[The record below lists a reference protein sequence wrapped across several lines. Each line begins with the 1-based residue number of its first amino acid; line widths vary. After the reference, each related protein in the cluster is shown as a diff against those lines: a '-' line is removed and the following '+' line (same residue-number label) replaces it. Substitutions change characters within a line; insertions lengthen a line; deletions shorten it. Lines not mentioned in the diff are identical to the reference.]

1 MCSYKN
7 CLQHTI
13 SVQNF
18 RIQAIPATVVCSYK
32 SCLQHRISVQ
42 NFRISAVP
50 ATGRHG
56 ILQCV
61 GGGAVRAL
69 GVAPV
74 DGGGLDLP
82 HVVARD
88 VRVVGVHY
96 SRVRDLLLELDYR
109 PGRVDRHTCTRTHGC

>member
-1 MCSYKN
+1 LNPTCHCSKCVALKAAYS
-7 CLQHTI
+7 LR
-13 SVQNF
+13 SMF
-18 RIQAIPATVVCSYK
+18 QA
-32 SCLQHRISVQ
+32 L
-42 NFRISAVP
+42 AVP

-74 DGGGLDLP
+74 DGRGLDLP

-96 SRVRDLLLELDYR
+96 GRVCNLLLELDYR
-109 PGRVDRHTCTRTHGC
+109 PGRVDRHTCT